1 MMPAQG
7 RQGAPRLP
15 SVDEATVPF
24 SALFDS
30 NRNFDRATIEA
41 TVQFADSSIFV
52 ASDGRRYL
60 FKSLPDDDFAPAPA
74 PSPPRYSTISSS
86 RQAQVQQLQFESE
99 SPSQSWSQSQAQ
111 SPPPAGASL
120 DSRSSGRSSLPI
132 RRRPVSVSSPRSYTD
147 SGGAAQHRQTS
158 AAVPDVDPD
167 ALTRDATSMM
177 GNLNLNS
184 NRFSA
189 TPLFAH
195 SDGGVQAAEALS
207 ESYPGQEET
216 SPSSPTPRSASY
228 QVPPTT
234 QSYTDANAPHLPVF
248 GNPVVDF
255 DYGNYMAQANYQAL
269 MSRQQASSTEPRYES
284 LMEHSNPIYVHMPSD
299 EYSPWGAV
307 SPEKELAEVQTHG
320 DYRPVAARDQ
330 ASSPEYQPSY
340 VDNGR
345 TYHQSSNFFDTQTP
359 IVVHQTQRHTPSTSS
374 DSRSTSRDNV
384 LPGED
389 LLFDGP
395 IKSAE
400 TITSPVFLDGLL
412 KVFRNTI
419 THDLR
424 FHCKVG
430 NDSETFWMKANKAQ
444 LVPIYAYDPRFPNVV
459 YIRDNEI
466 DKGNG
471 FMQVSQGSHGQRGG
485 IYKFDRLNELCD
497 FQAKLTSEKVV
508 LDITSVKLVKLSK
521 ANSRS
526 SNTYSS
532 VRLQIWHEANMRR
545 SSQSDAL
552 SFVTAGTALSGPLR
566 ERLVPS
572 SSRLMIYLGR
582 LGEYID
588 VFITDDI
595 EVKAEGETMV
605 KLKARK
611 AGAFSKKGSRWPG
624 IKAHIEPKHGS
635 EPAGLDIHGQAPD
648 VDLEST
654 FDLYKTFEID
664 FENSPSQDNFLRKWD
679 EVMRERRAQRKKLD
693 QIREDMEGSVFTG
706 RTALSG
712 LRF

>member
-24 SALFDS
+24 SALFDN
-30 NRNFDRATIEA
+30 NRNFDRATVEA

-60 FKSLPDDDFAPAPA
+60 FKSLPDDNFAPALV
-74 PSPPRYSTISSS
+74 PSPPRYSTPTSS
-86 RQAQVQQLQFESE
+86 RQAQAQQLQFGSE
-99 SPSQSWSQSQAQ
+99 SQSPSQ
-111 SPPPAGASL
+111 SPPPASISL
-120 DSRSSGRSSLPI
+120 DDHSSDRSSSSI
-132 RRRPVSVSSPRSYTD
+132 RRRPVSISSPYSYTN
-147 SGGAAQHRQTS
+147 GGRPAQDPQAG
-158 AAVPDVDPD
+158 AAVPGVDPD

-177 GNLNLNS
+177 GSLNI

-195 SDGGVQAAEALS
+195 SDGGVQAAEALT
-207 ESYPGQEET
+207 ESYPGRGDDET

-228 QVPPTT
+228 QIPPTT

-269 MSRQQASSTEPRYES
+269 MSRQPVSPTGPRYES
-284 LMEHSNPIYVHMPSD
+284 LMEHSNPIYVHVPSD
-299 EYSPWGAV
+299 EYSPWGAI

-330 ASSPEYQPSY
+330 ASPLEYQPNY

-359 IVVHQTQRHTPSTSS
+359 IVVHQTQRQTSSTSS
-374 DSRSTSRDNV
+374 DSRSTNRDNV

-395 IKSAE
+395 VKSAE

-466 DKGNG
+466 DKGKNSY
-471 FMQVSQGSHGQRGG
+471 MQVSQGSHGQRGG

-497 FQAKLTSEKVV
+497 FQEKLTAEKVV
-508 LDITSVKLVKLSK
+508 LDITSVKLVRLSK

-532 VRLQIWHEANMRR
+532 VRLQIWHEAQLRK

-635 EPAGLDIHGQAPD
+635 EPAGLDIHGQAPN
-648 VDLEST
+648 VDIEST
-654 FDLYKTFEID
+654 FDLYKTFEIE